1 MPKMKPIS
9 WYLLVSLQFS
19 LHHLIAL
26 AKYLHLESPA
36 GGSDTPYGLE
46 SVVVGVLQTDPRLVL
61 AAFKAAWST
70 NNQQSPIIYPI
81 APNL

>member
-1 MPKMKPIS
+1 MPKMKLIS
-9 WYLLVSLQFS
+9 WYLLVSLQIS

-46 SVVVGVLQTDPRLVL
+46 SVVVGVLQTDPQVVVG
-61 AAFKAAWST
+61 AGG
-70 NNQQSPIIYPI
+70 I
-81 APNL
+81 